1 MCTGYEPSIS
11 VQDKCFHFQL
21 MSVSYFWLNITSIL
35 FFSFSQIWQWASWYC
50 YHGSDPEQREVFAR
64 AACGMEGCHRL
75 QDPTLIAFL
84 TDLEKLVELLN
95 CRLILWKLAKVCIS
109 CLMEALQRVQNGSSR
124 WAHVSWAVWKSNALP
139 GGLHYSTW
147 SLPDEAKSPLQHDR
161 KSQHHRGHGGS
172 FRAYISEM
180 AEPNTSFKVA
190 QSQRGAFLSSDPPCI
205 LIQTAKLC

>member
-1 MCTGYEPSIS
+1 VSLPIAGRLELDGLKDPFQAKPFYDSDSVTGDG
-11 VQDKCFHFQL
+11 QAT
-21 MSVSYFWLNITSIL
+21 ITL
-35 FFSFSQIWQWASWYC
+35 QW
-50 YHGSDPEQREVFAR
+50 
-64 AACGMEGCHRL
+64 
-75 QDPTLIAFL
+75 PTHCD
-84 TDLEKLVELLN
+84 DLEKLVELLN

-147 SLPDEAKSPLQHDR
+147 SLPDEAKSPLQRDR

-172 FRAYISEM
+172 FRAYRSEM
-180 AEPNTSFKVA
+180 AEPNMSFKVA
-190 QSQRGAFLSSDPPCI
+190 QSQRGAFLSSDPPYI